1 MRALLALLV
10 VTSNSITWARV
21 AVADE
26 PTKQQCV
33 GANEAAQD
41 QRRNGKLRSAKESLA
56 ICMAST
62 CPGPVRQDCATRF
75 AEIEEVIP
83 TLVFIVRDATGRDVR
98 DVRVTMDEQALE
110 ETVVG
115 VPLAVDP
122 GEHDFVFEAE
132 GRVRTERR
140 LVVREGD
147 KGRRIPVIMP
157 VRGVEEVQS
166 APAPSPKNSIFAD
179 LGPQRKA
186 ALGLGSVGVAALVVG
201 SVFGLVAKFTF
212 DRGVADCPLGHKQCS
227 SPEGPKDWRTASDEA
242 AVATVA
248 FVGGAVMVAAGAA
261 LFFTA
266 KTSASDVTVGPQASL
281 HEAGVVAVGTW

>member
-1 MRALLALLV
+1 MRALLALV
-10 VTSNSITWARV
+10 MVTSITWGRV
-21 AVADE
+21 AVANE

-75 AEIEEVIP
+75 AEIEAAIP
-83 TLVFIVRDATGRDVR
+83 TLVFIVRDATGRDVH
-98 DVRVTMDEQALE
+98 DVRVTMDDTALE
-110 ETVVG
+110 ETAAG
-115 VPLAVDP
+115 VPFAVDP

-147 KGRRIPVIMP
+147 KGRRVPVIMP
-157 VRGVEEVQS
+157 VRGVEEIQS
-166 APAPSPKNSIFAD
+166 APAPAAGNSFFTD
-179 LGPQRKA
+179 PGLQRKV
-186 ALGLGSVGVAALVVG
+186 ALGVGSVGVAALVVA
-201 SVFGLVAKFTF
+201 SVFGLEAKFTY
-212 DRGVADCPLGHKQCS
+212 DHGVIYCPLGHDLCS
-227 SPEGPKDWRTASDEA
+227 SAEAPKDYRTASDEA
-242 AVATVA
+242 AVSTVA
-248 FVGGAVMVAAGAA
+248 FVGGAVLVAAGTA

-266 KTSASDVTVGPQASL
+266 KTGTSDVTVGPQASR
-281 HEAGVVAVGTW
+281 HSAGVVAVGTW